1 MQKIG
6 DIPNTRADSNGEFT
20 DGNVAGGV
28 PPTILPAEWF
38 NTIQRELMSILA
50 AAEIEADSDAFDQVL
65 LSIQQLVSEG
75 IPELK
80 DASLT
85 QKGIVQLSSSIT
97 STSEA
102 LAATPKAVKAA
113 NDAALQKSANL
124 SDLANVQTALTNLGL
139 TGIGIGLPTQ
149 TDIAN
154 FDWQNFVF
162 TSGAN
167 YVTSYN
173 TWVNPP
179 AGITYNAGTRVSIR
193 VVYISTTN
201 GPRMGLELTPDT
213 GSSTNFKVYKLLCV
227 GAAGSRVF
235 TFNQDWNSAN
245 PIPVNGG
252 GTGATTAA
260 GALVNL
266 GLGEGSLIP
275 IGVPLPYPLATAP
288 TGYLKCNGLS
298 FSTTTYPQL
307 AVAYPSGVL
316 PDLRGDA
323 IRGWDDGRGI
333 DTGRTLLSEQ
343 ADALQNITGTMVD
356 IITSTNPSATGALS
370 LTSTIAGYTDQT
382 TRSGKIINY
391 KFDASL
397 VARTATET
405 RMRNIAFNYI
415 VRAI

>member
-28 PPTILPAEWF
+28 PPTILPAAWF
-38 NTIQRELMSILA
+38 NTIQRELMSVLS
-50 AAEIEADSDAFDQVL
+50 AAEIDADSAQFNQVL
-65 LSIQQLVSEG
+65 LSIQKLIGEG
-75 IPELK
+75 IPDIK

-102 LAATPKAVKAA
+102 LAATPKAVKTA

-149 TDIAN
+149 LAIVN
-154 FDWQNFVF
+154 FDFQNFTF

-167 YVTSYN
+167 YLASTAN
-173 TWVNPP
+173 WINPP
-179 AGITYNAGTRVSIR
+179 AGVTYPSGLTVSIT
-193 VVYISTTN
+193 VTYVAN
-201 GPRMGLELTPDT
+201 
-213 GSSTNFKVYKLLCV
+213 STNYIAFTLRPHAVTNSNYRVYEVISV
-227 GAAGSRVF
+227 GAPGSRVF
-235 TFNQDWNSAN
+235 TVREEWNSAN

-288 TGYLKCNGLS
+288 TGYLKCNGSS
-298 FSTTTYPQL
+298 FSTTAYPQL

-316 PDLRGDA
+316 PDLRA
-323 IRGWDDGRGI
+323 FTIRGWDDGRGI

-343 ADALQNITGTMVD
+343 ADALQNITGGMID
-356 IITSTNPSATGALS
+356 MITSTTPSASGAFA
-370 LTSTIAGYTDQT
+370 LTNNIIGYTDQT
-382 TRSGKIINY
+382 ARSGRIVNFN
-391 KFDASL
+391 FDASRI
-397 VARTATET
+397 ARTAAET
-405 RMRNIAFNYI
+405 RVRNIAFNYI

>member
-28 PPTILPAEWF
+28 PPTILPAAWF
-38 NTIQRELMSILA
+38 NTIQRELMSVLS
-50 AAEIEADSDAFDQVL
+50 AAEIDADSAQFNQVL
-65 LSIQQLVSEG
+65 LSIQKLIGEG
-75 IPELK
+75 IPDIK

-97 STSEA
+97 STNEA
-102 LAATPKAVKAA
+102 LAATPKAVKTA
-113 NDAALQKSANL
+113 NDAALQKLANL
-124 SDLANVQTALTNLGL
+124 SDLANVQTALANLTL
-139 TGIGIGLPTQ
+139 TAMGIGLPSQPT
-149 TDIAN
+149 IEN
-154 FDWQNFVF
+154 FDFQTSAF

-167 YVTSYN
+167 YIVSPTSWINVPSEISYP
-173 TWVNPP
+173 TGLIISIKVD
-179 AGITYNAGTRVSIR
+179 YVSGNQI
-193 VVYISTTN
+193 
-201 GPRMGLELTPDT
+201 GLEIKPSTV
-213 GSSTNFKVYKLLCV
+213 SSTNFRAWYLLID
-227 GAAGSRVF
+227 GYPGSRTF
-235 TFNQDWNSAN
+235 TAREIRTSAN

-288 TGYLKCNGLS
+288 TGYLKCNGSS

-316 PDLRGDA
+316 PDLRA
-323 IRGWDDGRGI
+323 FTIRGWDDGRGI

-343 ADALQNITGTMVD
+343 QDALQNITGSLVGVQATAK
-356 IITSTNPSATGALS
+356 PSSTGAFLADNVA
-370 LTSTIAGYTDQT
+370 TGYTDLAI
-382 TRSGKIINY
+382 RASAIINIS
-391 KFDASL
+391 FDAGK
-397 VARTATET
+397 
-405 RMRNIAFNYI
+405 
-415 VRAI
+415 

>member
-1 MQKIG
+1 MHRIDTPTAQTDKFG
-6 DIPNTRADSNGEFT
+6 AGKNGFTR
-20 DGNVAGGV
+20 GNPQTGV
-28 PPTILPAEWF
+28 PATALDDDYFDAIQEEIAGVIESTGTVLNKNNRAQLLAAI
-38 NTIQRELMSILA
+38 NTIITNGGA
-50 AAEIEADSDAFDQVL
+50 GF
-65 LSIQQLVSEG
+65 
-75 IPELK
+75 LK
-80 DASLT
+80 KNS
-85 QKGIVQLSSSIT
+85 
-97 STSEA
+97 
-102 LAATPKAVKAA
+102 
-113 NDAALQKSANL
+113 NL

-167 YVTSYN
+167 YVTSYS
-173 TWVNPP
+173 TWINPP
-179 AGITYNAGTRVSIR
+179 AGVTYNAGTRVSIR
-193 VVYISTTN
+193 VAYIST
-201 GPRMGLELTPDT
+201 GSSRVGLEITPDT
-213 GSSTNFKVYKLLCV
+213 TSSTNFKVYKLLCV

-245 PIPVNGG
+245 PIPITGG

-288 TGYLKCNGLS
+288 TGYLKCNGSS

-343 ADALQNITGTMVD
+343 LDALQNITGGMID
-356 IITSTNPSATGALS
+356 MITSTTPSASGAFA
-370 LTSTIAGYTDQT
+370 LTSNILGYTDQT
-382 TRSGKIINY
+382 TRSGRIVNFNI
-391 KFDASL
+391 DASRI
-397 VARTATET
+397 ARTAAET

>member
-1 MQKIG
+1 MHRIDTPTAQTDKFG
-6 DIPNTRADSNGEFT
+6 AGKNGFTR
-20 DGNVAGGV
+20 GNPQTGV
-28 PPTILPAEWF
+28 PATALDDDYFDAIQEEIAGVIESTGTVLNKNNRAQLLAAI
-38 NTIQRELMSILA
+38 NTIITNGGA
-50 AAEIEADSDAFDQVL
+50 GF
-65 LSIQQLVSEG
+65 
-75 IPELK
+75 LK
-80 DASLT
+80 KNS
-85 QKGIVQLSSSIT
+85 
-97 STSEA
+97 
-102 LAATPKAVKAA
+102 
-113 NDAALQKSANL
+113 NL

-167 YVTSYN
+167 YVTSYS
-173 TWVNPP
+173 TWINPP
-179 AGITYNAGTRVSIR
+179 AGVTYNAGTRVSIR
-193 VVYISTTN
+193 VAYIST
-201 GPRMGLELTPDT
+201 GSSRVGLEITPDT
-213 GSSTNFKVYKLLCV
+213 TSSTNFKVYKLLCV

-245 PIPVNGG
+245 PIPITGG

-288 TGYLKCNGLS
+288 TGYLKCNGSS

-316 PDLRGDA
+316 PDLRA
-323 IRGWDDGRGI
+323 FTIRGWDDGRGI

-343 ADALQNITGTMVD
+343 ADALQNITGGMID
-356 IITSTNPSATGALS
+356 MITSTTPSASGAFA
-370 LTSTIAGYTDQT
+370 LTSNIIGYTDQT
-382 TRSGKIINY
+382 TRSGRIVNFN
-391 KFDASL
+391 FDASRI
-397 VARTATET
+397 ARTAAET
-405 RMRNIAFNYI
+405 RVRNIAFNYI